1 MAITNKEIISNQL
14 KRINEKID
22 MDFVLEGSD
31 DELFLASSDNNVL
44 FENME
49 MYRTEDQMFE
59 YLAGLEDAI
68 DYFIKQKK

>member
-1 MAITNKEIISNQL
+1 MAITNKEIISDQL
-14 KRINEKID
+14 KRINEKTD
-22 MDFVLEGSD
+22 MDFVLEGSG

-44 FENME
+44 FDSME
-49 MYRTEDQMFE
+49 CYRTEEQMIE

>member
-14 KRINEKID
+14 KRINEKVD
-22 MDFVLEGSD
+22 MDFVLEGSG

-44 FENME
+44 FDSME
-49 MYRTEDQMFE
+49 FYKTEEQMIE
-59 YLAGLEDAI
+59 YLEGIEDAI

>member
-1 MAITNKEIISNQL
+1 MAITNKEIINNQL
-14 KRINEKID
+14 KRINEKVD

-44 FENME
+44 FDSME
-49 MYRTEDQMFE
+49 FYKTEEQMIE
-59 YLAGLEDAI
+59 YLAGMEDAI

>member
-1 MAITNKEIISNQL
+1 MVTNKELLLNMV
-14 KRINEKID
+14 KRINEKTD
-22 MDFVLEGSD
+22 MDIVLEGSD
-31 DELFLASSDNNVL
+31 DELFLASADNVL

-68 DYFIKQKK
+68 DYFQRQKA

>member
-1 MAITNKEIISNQL
+1 MAITNKEIINNQL
-14 KRINEKID
+14 KRINEKTD

-44 FENME
+44 FDSME
-49 MYRTEDQMFE
+49 FYKTEEQMIE
-59 YLAGLEDAI
+59 YLEGLEDAI